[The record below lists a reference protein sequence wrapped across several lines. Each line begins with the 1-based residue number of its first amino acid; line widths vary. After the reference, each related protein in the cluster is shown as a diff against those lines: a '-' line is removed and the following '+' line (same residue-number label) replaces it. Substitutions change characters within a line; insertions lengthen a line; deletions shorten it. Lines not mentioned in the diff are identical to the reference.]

1 MNSLLH
7 HHKTPNRL
15 PLIREEPAETGV
27 DVQPG
32 QKVEKRRLDVLRLG
46 ETIESFFLLTEN
58 SSPGYGSLCRQLV
71 ASPTPTLWKKVLAMT
86 TSSSMDDNSHL
97 LRLYRRGTFLF
108 PLDGPEQTLDVL
120 AIWLDYARVQP
131 ANEAKRTLQ
140 FVGNYVWTQSY
151 AAYFLCRAAVEPHR
165 AYEYL
170 SQGLES
176 TAEPSQ
182 DLQEALR
189 SLQENNDDEPTRRLT
204 TSRRAISSPMEA
216 NAPVKVITPGFKEA
230 EPRKGKDT
238 CCKGVRSEEKS
249 RDGVVQLGLHR
260 NVPTPSTTSKH
271 TGINLGCAT
280 AKPTRSRLDKEVSD
294 RLVKR
299 NTTNDP
305 DATNKLQSSKKP
317 PLAVKFN
324 TPTLLSKSKAPKAGT
339 DDGLSYILNW
349 DPIRPTTN
357 TSEKGTDR
365 KRASNEGNTRVEPP
379 ASSPPR
385 TQRFNRKDLDYMFNW
400 NPAARKSITKE
411 VTKEVTASG
420 SSHGITASNDS
431 ALSNQCGKE
440 FAEPSSSCMVEQK
453 PTQDADSSAV
463 DADFLPLVRRENIVR
478 VNNIPYMKLGV
489 IGKGGSCKVFRVMSK
504 EGTIL
509 ALKKVKV
516 ENLDTMAI
524 EGYANEIALLKRLS
538 KNPAIIHL
546 HDSEVVANQAIY
558 LVMEVGEVDLNHVLQ
573 KHNKDGGL
581 NINFIRLTWMQMLK
595 AVHSM
600 HEERIIHGAFQQ
612 QSLHPGS
619 SRYSQFPFSGD
630 LKPANFLFV
639 KGSLKLID
647 FGIAKSMESE
657 DTINVYRSSAVG
669 TFNYMSPES
678 LLDSGVDPNEKK
690 MRCGRVRV
698 IST

>member
-15 PLIREEPAETGV
+15 PLIREELAETGV
-27 DVQPG
+27 DVQEQQG

-46 ETIESFFLLTEN
+46 ETIESFFQLTEN

-71 ASPTPTLWKKVLAMT
+71 ASPTPTLWKQVLAMT
-86 TSSSMDDNSHL
+86 TSSASMDDNSHL
-97 LRLYRRGTFLF
+97 LRFYRRGTFLF
-108 PLDGPEQTLDVL
+108 PLDGPEQTVDVL

-140 FVGNYVWTQSY
+140 FVGNYEWTQSY

-176 TAEPSQ
+176 SAEPSQ

-189 SLQENNDDEPTRRLT
+189 SLQSNNDDEPTRRLT
-204 TSRRAISSPMEA
+204 TSRRAISSPNEA
-216 NAPVKVITPGFKEA
+216 NAPVKVITPGYKEE
-230 EPRKGKDT
+230 EPRKEKYT
-238 CCKGVRSEEKS
+238 CCKGDRSEEKS
-249 RDGVVQLGLHR
+249 RDGVIKLGLHR
-260 NVPTPSTTSKH
+260 NVPTPPPATNKH
-271 TGINLGCAT
+271 INRDCAI

-294 RLVKR
+294 RLAKR
-299 NTTNDP
+299 NTTDDP
-305 DATNKLQSSKKP
+305 DATNKLHSSKKP
-317 PLAVKFN
+317 PLAMKKD
-324 TPTLLSKSKAPKAGT
+324 TSTLTSKSKAPSEKAGT
-339 DDGLSYILNW
+339 GDGLSYILNW
-349 DPIRPTTN
+349 DPTRPTTS
-357 TSEKGTDR
+357 TSEKSTDR

-420 SSHGITASNDS
+420 SSHGLTASNDPVV
-431 ALSNQCGKE
+431 SNQRGKE

-453 PTQDADSSAV
+453 TTQDADSSAV

-516 ENLDTMAI
+516 ENLDSMAI

-546 HDSEVVANQAIY
+546 HDSEVAANKAIY

-573 KHNKDGGL
+573 KQNKDGGL

-612 QSLHPGS
+612 QTLHHLGTHIS
-619 SRYSQFPFSGD
+619 FSQ
-630 LKPANFLFV
+630 A
-639 KGSLKLID
+639 
-647 FGIAKSMESE
+647 
-657 DTINVYRSSAVG
+657 T
-669 TFNYMSPES
+669 
-678 LLDSGVDPNEKK
+678 
-690 MRCGRVRV
+690 
-698 IST
+698 